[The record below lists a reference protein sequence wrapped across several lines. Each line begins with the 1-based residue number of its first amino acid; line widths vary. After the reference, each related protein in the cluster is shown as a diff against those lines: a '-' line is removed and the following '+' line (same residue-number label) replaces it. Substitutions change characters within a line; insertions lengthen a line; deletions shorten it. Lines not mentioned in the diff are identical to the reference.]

1 MKPCHLVL
9 NLLMFL
15 LLPALSACS
24 GGQTK
29 KPVPD
34 SITSPEKLLNRGTH
48 MYQNNNYLKAIN
60 DFEKAL
66 LQYRSIDH
74 QTGIAKS
81 MLNIAKSLMAINNNQ
96 LASQYLLKAE
106 SIINQ
111 ASLDELKDHLH
122 LLKSSLAIKN
132 TLYEQALEELDP
144 LLSSKNTSIKLAAL
158 KNRTKISFLKESNDK
173 QQWLDKYRAMQKLSP
188 ENTASHQASI
198 YRFKA
203 ELANDAKHKL
213 ELLSLSLAISR
224 ELADRPAIAASLTQS
239 AQIDFIAEDIID
251 AEDKYLRALFIR
263 HQLGDVT
270 NSMLILQQLQEIYT
284 RTNSAKLKQTQHW
297 LDKISSNDLSNW
309 NQLFSDFENYPTIK

>member
-1 MKPCHLVL
+1 MKPCHPVL
-9 NLLMFL
+9 YLLFFL

-48 MYQNNNYLKAIN
+48 MYQNNDYMKAIN

-122 LLKSSLAIKN
+122 LLKSSLAINN
-132 TLYEQALEELDP
+132 TLYEQALEELGP
-144 LLSSKNTSIKLAAL
+144 LLNSNSTSIKLAAL
-158 KNRTKISFLKESNDK
+158 KNRTRIAFLKDTDDK
-173 QQWLDKYRAMQKLSP
+173 QAWLDKYSSLQKLNP
-188 ENTASHQASI
+188 ENTASHQANI
-198 YRFKA
+198 YRFEA
-203 ELANDAKHKL
+203 ELASDPKHKL
-213 ELLSLSLAISR
+213 ELLSQSLAISR

-239 AQIDFIAEDIID
+239 AQINFLAEDISD

-263 HQLGDVT
+263 HQLGDVK
-270 NSMLILQQLQEIYT
+270 NSMLIMQQLQKIYT
-284 RTNSAKLKQTQHW
+284 VTNSSRLKQTEHW
-297 LDKISSNDLSNW
+297 LGKISNNDLSNW
-309 NQLFSDFENYPTIK
+309 DQLFSGFENYPTIK